1 MAFAALPLLA
11 AACDKSPQVRAP
23 DPIPPRPVA
32 EVLSPSGCVPADTKA
47 AFQVTALKSQLM
59 VAALSCRQDSQYN
72 GFIERNRPALVA
84 HDKALQ
90 QWFQRTYGRQG
101 QRRMDD
107 FITSLANAQSQEGIR
122 QGTSF
127 CGNMTPFFAEVSS
140 AATPQALTTL
150 AAGKSF
156 GAPQA
161 SACTAPSRTQAAAK
175 PARRTTTARR

>member
-11 AACDKSPQVRAP
+11 AACKEPPQARAP

-32 EVLSPSGCVPADTKA
+32 DVLNPTACVPETTRT

-59 VAALSCRQDSQYN
+59 VAALSCQQDSHYN
-72 GFIERNRPALVA
+72 GFIERNRRELVA
-84 HDKALQ
+84 HDRELT
-90 QWFQRTYGRQG
+90 QWFRRTYGRQG

-122 QGTSF
+122 QGGSF
-127 CGNMTPFFAEVSS
+127 CSNMGPLFREVSNIQS
-140 AATPQALTTL
+140 MPALAAT
-150 AAGKSF
+150 KEF

-161 SACTAPSRTQAAAK
+161 TTCAPGRA
-175 PARRTTTARR
+175 TTASSRPRR